1 MSCTPAALP
10 PCLTSI
16 DIVNCKIINKVCL
29 QPCTVFAGLV
39 SVRRGD
45 LVKQVRTP
53 PVRPA
58 DMVRSGRV
66 LLTSARK
73 SKEKS

>member
-1 MSCTPAALP
+1 MFTALHSF
-10 PCLTSI
+10 CR
-16 DIVNCKIINKVCL
+16 
-29 QPCTVFAGLV
+29 AGFC
-39 SVRRGD
+39 SQID

>member
-45 LVKQVRTP
+45 LVKQVR
-53 PVRPA
+53 PA

-66 LLTSARK
+66 LLNSARK

>member
-1 MSCTPAALP
+1 MFTALH
-10 PCLTSI
+10 S
-16 DIVNCKIINKVCL
+16 
-29 QPCTVFAGLV
+29 FAGLV

-53 PVRPA
+53 PVRLA

-66 LLTSARK
+66 LLNSARK